1 MLKNRLLKRV
11 FACVL
16 TTILMLSAITGCQ
29 AASSS
34 GTSSS
39 GSSNAKILFIITDL
53 NDTFRASLANA
64 VVDAGK
70 SQGVTLE
77 MVETGNDV
85 QAQAD
90 LISSAK
96 SKGYTAIILRAADAN
111 TAMQMNVASND
122 LPIVY
127 VNNEPIEDHLTADK
141 YVYVGSAEAESG
153 QLQAE
158 YVLKKLGNP
167 GALNVIIF
175 EGEKGHSA
183 TLGRTQAVKNT
194 LKANGCNA
202 NYVFV
207 DYADW
212 SDTVAQNK
220 FRIFMKTGQSVDAIF
235 CNNDTMALG
244 AIEGLKEFGM
254 DYTKIP
260 VCGVDATAD
269 GCASIAAGEM
279 QFTVLQ
285 NAKGQASAAVNAA
298 ATLGSGGSL
307 TSVEYST
314 TDCKYVYVPFE
325 AVDASNVSQYQ

>member
-1 MLKNRLLKRV
+1 MLKNRILKRV

-16 TTILMLSAITGCQ
+16 TGALMVSALTGCQ
-29 AASSS
+29 ASSSASSS
-34 GTSSS
+34 G
-39 GSSNAKILFIITDL
+39 GGGKGGKLLFIITDT
-53 NDTFRASLANA
+53 NDTYLATLANA
-64 VVDAGK
+64 MVEAGK
-70 SQGVTLE
+70 NQGVTLD

-85 QAQAD
+85 QAQMD
-90 LISSAK
+90 LISQAK
-96 SKGYTAIILRAADAN
+96 SKGYSAIILRSADAN
-111 TAMQMNVASND
+111 TAVQMNIASND

-127 VNNEPIEDHLTADK
+127 VNSEPSVDHLRADK
-141 YVYVGSAEAESG
+141 YIYVGSDENQPG
-153 QLQAE
+153 KLQAE

-167 GALNVIIF
+167 KSLNVIIF
-175 EGEKGHSA
+175 GGERGHSA
-183 TLGRTQAVKNT
+183 TVKRTDSVKTT
-194 LKANGCNA
+194 LKNNGVDV

-212 SDTVAQNK
+212 SDAIALEK

-244 AIEGLKEFGM
+244 AVEGLKEFGL

-260 VCGVDATAD
+260 VCGVDASAD

-285 NAKGQASAAVNAA
+285 NAKGQAAAAVTAA
-298 ATLGSGGSL
+298 ATLGGGGSL
-307 TSVEYST
+307 TSVEGST